1 MLLGFMSLLLAMT
14 QERISKICVS
24 TKVAEIM
31 LPCRKAEITASLENM
46 EIHEHL
52 NVGYLENVRLLD
64 NISKNRD
71 IYRRLSD
78 DDGGDNEN
86 VGKIPQRTNATDSCT
101 KVYVLLFK
109 SFSFSFCIC

>member
-31 LPCRKAEITASLENM
+31 LPCRKA
-46 EIHEHL
+46 
-52 NVGYLENVRLLD
+52 D
-64 NISKNRD
+64 
-71 IYRRLSD
+71 
-78 DDGGDNEN
+78 GDNEN
-86 VGKIPQRTNATDSCT
+86 GGKIPQRTNATDSCT

-109 SFSFSFCIC
+109 SFSFCIC